1 VRVWRLIPLVAVVL
15 FAAAASA
22 VGSPRTTLH
31 VTVLSMPSTSSPGT
45 PIKIRAK
52 ITDRGPSVVRGITVS
67 VGVEKLTGAGA
78 RPGLILTGPIEAR
91 ISELAVGKSKTVTL
105 KVTVPAT
112 SHGGYFGAGTYNI
125 GPAINAGSPLNVR
138 ISGAGSNVTKPNI
151 TLS

>member
-1 VRVWRLIPLVAVVL
+1 MLV
-15 FAAAASA
+15 SA
-22 VGSPRTTLH
+22 K
-31 VTVLSMPSTSSPGT
+31 PSGT

-52 ITDRGPSVVRGITVS
+52 ITDRGPSVVRGITVT
-67 VGVEKLTGAGA
+67 VGVEKITGAGA
-78 RPGLILTGPIEAR
+78 RPGLILTGPTEAR

-112 SHGGYFGAGTYNI
+112 SHGGYFGTGTYNI
-125 GPAINAGSPLNVR
+125 GPAINVRSPLNVR

>member
-1 VRVWRLIPLVAVVL
+1 MRVWRLIPLVAVVL
-15 FAAAASA
+15 FA
-22 VGSPRTTLH
+22 
-31 VTVLSMPSTSSPGT
+31 
-45 PIKIRAK
+45 
-52 ITDRGPSVVRGITVS
+52 
-67 VGVEKLTGAGA
+67 
-78 RPGLILTGPIEAR
+78 
-91 ISELAVGKSKTVTL
+91 VTL

>member
-1 VRVWRLIPLVAVVL
+1 VALIPLVAVVL
-15 FAAAASA
+15 FA
-22 VGSPRTTLH
+22 
-31 VTVLSMPSTSSPGT
+31 
-45 PIKIRAK
+45 
-52 ITDRGPSVVRGITVS
+52 
-67 VGVEKLTGAGA
+67 
-78 RPGLILTGPIEAR
+78 
-91 ISELAVGKSKTVTL
+91 VTL